1 MSELK
6 VALTD
11 VPSNLNPYESNTLH
25 IHTVMWPIY
34 EPLFDI
40 GHDGQL
46 IPRLAESWVASADGL
61 TYVFRLRKSVT
72 FHPASTPFTAQSVVD
87 SLQQMK
93 RRTSFRARMLSDPI
107 ELVSVR
113 VEHDYPATT

>member
-46 IPRLAESWVASADGL
+46 AGRRRPRHYDEASVPRTNVACGFPALRSTGWLPARRRAASSRIK
-61 TYVFRLRKSVT
+61 FR
-72 FHPASTPFTAQSVVD
+72 
-87 SLQQMK
+87 
-93 RRTSFRARMLSDPI
+93 RR
-107 ELVSVR
+107 
-113 VEHDYPATT
+113 